1 MKRILGA
8 ASLLSLGLFAQPALA
23 WKCST
28 LISTITVSPPNIT
41 VPRDLPVGSPIGNP
55 ISTPAF
61 NAFTCVNNEQG
72 DVSDQTL
79 GPRGMGTFDSM
90 INGRRIYK
98 TNIDGIGYSLS
109 ANTAHCGGA
118 TATVTGSDTIR
129 GQVDTAK
136 MCVNLDGMI
145 APTIGASLTV
155 TFYKTAT
162 VTGSGTVSARTV
174 GALAMLNNLLLWQNP
189 EPLLNINPFTVTTA
203 ACQMS
208 TPSIPVNMGEVD
220 KNEFHG
226 QGSTPGDARTQSFSL
241 PMLCNAN
248 TPVNVRMEGDIYD
261 AGQGVFNTTSG
272 PGAASGVGI
281 QLLYNNQPMPLG
293 SDVAVGTTEGGNFS
307 VPLKARYY
315 QTGQTMTPGTANGVL
330 SFTLTYQ

>member
-28 LISTITVSPPNIT
+28 LVSTITVSPPNIT

-55 ISTPAF
+55 VSTPAF

-109 ANTAHCGGA
+109 GKTAHCGGA

-136 MCVNLDGMI
+136 MCANLDGMI

-155 TFYKTAT
+155 TFYKTAA

-208 TPSIPVNMGEVD
+208 TTSIPVNMGEVD

-226 QGSTPGDARTQSFSL
+226 KGSTPAEAKTKSFNL

-248 TPVNVRMEGDIYD
+248 TPVKVRMEGDVYD
-261 AGQGVFNTTSG
+261 ADRGVFNTTG
-272 PGAASGVGI
+272 GTNVATGVGI
-281 QLLYNNQPMPLG
+281 QLLYNDLPMPL
-293 SDVAVGTTEGGNFS
+293 SSEVAVGSATGGNFS

-315 QTGQTMTPGTANGVL
+315 QTGDSITPGAANGVL
-330 SFTLTYQ
+330 SFTMTYQ